1 VSAVAVIGGTGHLG
15 LGLAA
20 RWARAGRRVII
31 GSRQA
36 MKASA
41 AAQEARALVGGDA
54 TDAAISGALNRE
66 AAAAAEIIVLTIPF
80 AAQAAILA
88 DVRPAV
94 AGKVVVDTT
103 VPLRQ
108 YAPPLLEEIPAG
120 SAAAQAQALLP
131 EARVVAAFH
140 TVSQTVVRRVR
151 EPLEGD
157 VLICGDD
164 AEAKAVVAA
173 LVADLGA
180 RSLDAGDLSQAAT
193 LERLAAL
200 VIGLNQR
207 YRRRAIGVRFT
218 GI

>member
-1 VSAVAVIGGTGHLG
+1 MGPIAVVGGTGRLG
-15 LGLAA
+15 FGLAA

-36 MKASA
+36 AKAEE
-41 AAQEARALVGGDA
+41 AAQQARALAGEGD
-54 TDAAISGALNRE
+54 ISGAANAE
-66 AAAAAEIIVLTIPF
+66 AAAAADIVVLTIPF
-80 AAQAAILA
+80 AAQAAILE
-88 DVRPAV
+88 VLRPAV
-94 AGKVVVDTT
+94 RGKVVVDTT

-108 YAPPLLEEIPAG
+108 YAPPQLELIPAG

-131 EARVVAAFH
+131 EARVIAAFH
-140 TVSQTVVRRVR
+140 TVSQTLVRRID

-157 VLICGDD
+157 MLVCGDD
-164 AEAKAVVAA
+164 PAAKAAVVDLAAA
-173 LVADLGA
+173 LGMRA
-180 RSLDAGDLSQAAT
+180 LDAGGLEQAVT

>member
-1 VSAVAVIGGTGHLG
+1 MSAVAIIGGTGHLG

-20 RWARAGRRVII
+20 RWAQAGRRVII

-36 MKASA
+36 AKALA
-41 AAQEARALVGGDA
+41 AAQEALALTGES
-54 TDAAISGALNRE
+54 TDGAISGALNRE
-66 AAAAAEIIVLTIPF
+66 AAAAAEVVVLTIPF
-80 AAQAAILA
+80 AAQAAILSE
-88 DVRPAV
+88 VRPVV

-131 EARVVAAFH
+131 EARVVAALH
-140 TVSQTVVRRVR
+140 TVSQAVVRRVGQ
-151 EPLEGD
+151 PLEGD

-164 AEAKAVVAA
+164 DEAKAVVAA

-180 RSLDAGDLSQAAT
+180 RALDAGGLTQAAT

-207 YRRRAIGVRFT
+207 YRRRAVGVRFT

>member
-1 VSAVAVIGGTGHLG
+1 MSIAIIGGTGHLG

-36 MKASA
+36 AKAAA
-41 AAQEARALVGGDA
+41 AAQEARALAGDG
-54 TDAAISGALNRE
+54 TDGAVSGALNRE
-66 AAAAAEIIVLTIPF
+66 AAASAEIVVLTIPF
-80 AAQAAILA
+80 TAQRAILA

-108 YAPPLLEEIPAG
+108 YAPPLLEEIPSG

-131 EARVVAAFH
+131 EARVVAALH
-140 TVSQTVVRRVR
+140 TVSQAVVRRVS

-164 AEAKAVVAA
+164 EEAKAVAAA
-173 LVADLGA
+173 LVAYLGTRA
-180 RSLDAGDLSQAAT
+180 LDAGALAQAAT

>member
-1 VSAVAVIGGTGHLG
+1 MSTVAIIGGTGHLG

-31 GSRQA
+31 GSRRTD
-36 MKASA
+36 KALA
-41 AAQEARALVGGDA
+41 AAKEALALAGEGADG
-54 TDAAISGALNRE
+54 AISGTLNAE
-66 AAAAAEIIVLTIPF
+66 AAAAAQVVVLTIPF
-80 AAQAAILA
+80 AAQEAILA
-88 DVRPAV
+88 EVRPAV

-131 EARVVAAFH
+131 EARVVAALH
-140 TVSQTVVRRVR
+140 TVSQTVVRRIGQ
-151 EPLEGD
+151 PLEGD

-164 AEAKAVVAA
+164 EEAKAVAAA
-173 LVADLGA
+173 LVADLGTRA
-180 RSLDAGDLSQAAT
+180 LDAGGLTQAAT